1 MTIVTMSKL
10 RVIAPQNVRRPLLKE
25 LTKLGCVEIGSSAD
39 YLADQE
45 WAGVL
50 EKFNE
55 NSETD
60 RYLSLL
66 TAARE
71 LLDKYAAVKSG
82 FLTGRRQITE
92 QEFQNENIVKEACA
106 AAEKI
111 NELGRQITAGYSEE
125 GRLAAKRASLLPWQ
139 SLDVPLDY
147 PSGKYYKVLFGVSP
161 AAGVSPGE
169 LVEAA
174 AAGGTAD
181 LRLISS
187 DREQNYYLLLLH
199 AGSFD
204 EVMDVLKAK
213 GFSLSSFKDLA
224 GTAGEN
230 IRRLDCQLQEVAAQ
244 RRELIDKIKA
254 LAGQI
259 APIEQAIDK
268 LTIENRREQ
277 LINTLAGTKQTLFIE
292 GWVPKASENEVAKIL
307 ENQGCAY
314 QFDAP
319 DKDEEPPVLLHNSK
333 FVTPFSM
340 VTELY
345 ALPTYNSGLDANPF
359 MAFFF
364 FIFFGLMMGD
374 IGYGIMISLISWLIL
389 KKTRPAE
396 GSVMKRLM
404 QLGFL
409 CGLSTIMWGAFFGG
423 FFGDAVKAVSGQMF
437 GREFIIKPIL
447 FDPMADPM
455 TLFILSLAF
464 GFIQIGM
471 GMCLSAYK
479 LIKQGQFLDAV
490 FDVGFWLLILG
501 GVPVCLLDLNAGLI
515 MMAVGALGVLC
526 TAGRAKAGFFG
537 KLIGGLGSLY
547 GITGYLSDILSYSR
561 LLALSLATAVIAQVM
576 NTMGTLGGPSV
587 LGWLLFVLVFIVGHI
602 FNVAI
607 NILGTYVHTSRLQ
620 YIEFFGKF
628 YEPGGRPFSPL
639 FNKTKYVEIIKEGK

>member
-1 MTIVTMSKL
+1 MTIVAMSKL

-25 LTKLGCVEIGSSAD
+25 LARLGCVEIGSSAEH
-39 YLADQE
+39 LADQE
-45 WAGVL
+45 WAEVL

-66 TAARE
+66 TTARE

-82 FLTGRRQITE
+82 FLTSRRQVTE
-92 QEFQNENIVKEACA
+92 QEFQSEKIVEEACA
-106 AAEKI
+106 AAEKL
-111 NELGRQITAGYSEE
+111 NELGRQITIGYSEE
-125 GRLAAKRASLLPWQ
+125 GRLAAKRAALMPWQ
-139 SLDVPLDY
+139 SLDVPLDH
-147 PSGKYYKVLFGVSP
+147 PSGKYYRVLFGVSP
-161 AAGVSPGE
+161 AAGIAPGE
-169 LVEAA
+169 LAEAA

-213 GFSLSSFKDLA
+213 GFSLSSFKDSP

-230 IRRLDCQLQEVAAQ
+230 ILRLDCQLREVAAQ
-244 RRELIDKIKA
+244 RGELIGKIKA
-254 LAGQI
+254 LADQK

-277 LINTLAGTKQTLFIE
+277 LLNTLAGTKKTLFIE
-292 GWVPKASENEVAKIL
+292 GWVPKASEAEVAKIL
-307 ENQGCAY
+307 ENQACAY

-319 DKDEEPPVLLHNSK
+319 DEDEEPPVLLQNSK
-333 FVTPFSM
+333 LVAPFSM

-345 ALPTYNSGLDANPF
+345 ALPTYSSGLDANPF

-364 FIFFGLMMGD
+364 LIFFGLMMGD
-374 IGYGIMISLISWLIL
+374 VGYGIIITLVSWLIL

-396 GSVMKRLM
+396 GSIMKRLM

-409 CGLSTIMWGAFFGG
+409 CGLSTIVWGAFFGG
-423 FFGDAVKAVSGQMF
+423 FFGDAVKAFSTHML
-437 GREFIIKPIL
+437 GREILIKPIL

-455 TLFILSLAF
+455 TLFILSLVF
-464 GFIQIGM
+464 GFIQIFL
-471 GMCLSAYK
+471 GMCLNAYK
-479 LIKQGQFLDAV
+479 LIKHGQILDAV
-490 FDVGFWLLILG
+490 FDVGFWLLILV
-501 GVPVCLLDLNAGLI
+501 GVPVCLLNVNAGLI
-515 MMAVGALGVLC
+515 VMAAGALGVLC
-526 TAGRAKAGFFG
+526 TAGRSKSGFLS
-537 KLIGGLGSLY
+537 KLAGGLGSLY

-576 NTMGTLGGPSV
+576 NTMGTLGGPTV
-587 LGWLLFVLVFIVGHI
+587 LGWVLFILVFIVGHV

-628 YEPGGRPFSPL
+628 YEPGGRAFSPL